1 MERGGRYMITILLPF
16 CAGLS
21 IFLVGMKVMRN
32 GLESLAEKHLKTI
45 LLRFTKTPWR
55 GMLCGTILTSL
66 LQSSTAVTVF
76 TIGLVDTGL
85 LTFTQSLGIIL
96 GTNIGTTV
104 TTQLLALKLDDFAW
118 PLIAIGFILILIK
131 QRTGP
136 IWLGLGFIFAGVK
149 WMQSVAAPLEKEGWI
164 DWLMSGTDYPILM
177 GFLTGM
183 VITALIHSSSA
194 MVAIAMGFYASGVI
208 SLPFAIAVVIG
219 SNVGTCATGLIAAL
233 QTKPSA
239 KRVAIAHLVLNVGG
253 AFLFLP
259 LIPLL
264 LEVVSTFS
272 ADPSIQVA
280 HTQTI
285 YNVVCSLM
293 VLPVCAGF
301 ARLVEWMVPERLYD

>member
-55 GMLCGTILTSL
+55 GMLCGTILTAL

-149 WMQSVAAPLEKEGWI
+149 WMQSVAAPLEKKGWI

>member
-1 MERGGRYMITILLPF
+1 MWGGGRYMVSILLPF
-16 CAGLS
+16 CAGLG

-55 GMLCGTILTSL
+55 GMLCGTILTAL

-118 PLIAIGFILILIK
+118 PLVAFGFILILIK
-131 QRTGP
+131 QKTGP

-149 WMQSVAAPLEKEGWI
+149 GMQSVATPLEKAGWI
-164 DWLMSGTDYPILM
+164 DWLMSGTDYPIMM

-194 MVAIAMGFYASGVI
+194 MVAISMGFYASGVI

-253 AFLFLP
+253 ALLFLP

-264 LEVVSTFS
+264 LEIVSAFS
-272 ADPSIQVA
+272 SDPSIQVA

-301 ARLVEWMVPERLYD
+301 ARLVIWMVPERIYD

>member
-1 MERGGRYMITILLPF
+1 
-16 CAGLS
+16 
-21 IFLVGMKVMRN
+21 
-32 GLESLAEKHLKTI
+32 
-45 LLRFTKTPWR
+45 
-55 GMLCGTILTSL
+55 
-66 LQSSTAVTVF
+66 
-76 TIGLVDTGL
+76 
-85 LTFTQSLGIIL
+85 
-96 GTNIGTTV
+96 
-104 TTQLLALKLDDFAW
+104 
-118 PLIAIGFILILIK
+118 
-131 QRTGP
+131 
-136 IWLGLGFIFAGVK
+136 
-149 WMQSVAAPLEKEGWI
+149 MQSVAAPLEKAGWI

-264 LEVVSTFS
+264 LEAVSTFS

-301 ARLVEWMVPERLYD
+301 ARLVEWMVPDRLYD